1 VPITEK
7 LTKTNYR
14 LWCAQIIPTVHAA
27 QLEDLT
33 GDDHKPAKLISIKNG
48 DSVMEQPNPEYT
60 KWETHDQ
67 ALLGYLLS
75 SLSRETLMG
84 VTTHTTSTAV

>member
-1 VPITEK
+1 MASQS
-7 LTKTNYR
+7 LTAYHPPQ
-14 LWCAQIIPTVHAA
+14 LLSCAHR

-33 GDDHKPAKLISIKNG
+33 GDDHKPAKLVSIKNS

-60 KWETHDQ
+60 KWETRDQ

-84 VTTHTTSTAV
+84 VTTHTTSAAV